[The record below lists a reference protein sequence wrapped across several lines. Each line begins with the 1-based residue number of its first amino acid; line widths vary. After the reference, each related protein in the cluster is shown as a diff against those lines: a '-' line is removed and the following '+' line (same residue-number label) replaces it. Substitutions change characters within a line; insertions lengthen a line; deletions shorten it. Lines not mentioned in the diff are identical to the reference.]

1 VYPGGYTF
9 FMPPMIEIFK
19 YFRKSETKKI
29 TPVKFRYIKRKKLVT
44 FVPLSHADKLTFD
57 LANAGAGI
65 IGKYTVCSFRM
76 KGVGTF
82 VPGKDSN
89 PFAGKKGK
97 LAFEEEVRLEM
108 EFSGNITD
116 KIIDTLLEEHPY
128 EEPAY
133 EIYDFEKR
141 GNTADTYLIELRKKT
156 GLGDIM
162 KKFNERISGDAKI
175 AGKSYSKILLTER
188 KFDAEII
195 KTAEEYGAELIV
207 SPEKTKINI
216 KII

>member
-1 VYPGGYTF
+1 
-9 FMPPMIEIFK
+9 MPPMIEIFK

-29 TPVKFRYIKRKKLVT
+29 LPVKFRYIKRKKIVT

-57 LANAGAGI
+57 LAYAGAGR
-65 IGKYTVCSFRM
+65 IGNYRVCSFRM

-82 VPGKDSN
+82 VPGKGSN
-89 PFAGKKGK
+89 PFAGRKGK

-108 EFSGNITD
+108 EFSADITD
-116 KIIDTLLEEHPY
+116 KIIDALMESHPY

-141 GNTADTYLIELRKKT
+141 SKTADTYFIELRKKT
-156 GLGDIM
+156 GLGDLMRMLNGKISSGT
-162 KKFNERISGDAKI
+162 KISGK
-175 AGKSYSKILLTER
+175 GYSKILFTLRKIDKEITE
-188 KFDAEII
+188 
-195 KTAEEYGAELIV
+195 TAKEYKSELVI
-207 SPEKTKINI
+207 SPEKTKTNI

>member
-29 TPVKFRYIKRKKLVT
+29 LPVKFRYIKRNKIVT

-57 LANAGAGI
+57 LAYAGAGS
-65 IGKYTVCSFRM
+65 IGNYRVCSFRM

-82 VPGKDSN
+82 VPGKGSK

-108 EFSGNITD
+108 EFGEENSDG
-116 KIIDTLLEEHPY
+116 IIDALLESHPY

-133 EIYDFEKR
+133 EIYDFKKR
-141 GNTADTYLIELRKKT
+141 CKTADTYFLELKKKT
-156 GLGDIM
+156 GLISILRR
-162 KKFNERISGDAKI
+162 FNAALAPDAEI
-175 AGKSYSKILLTER
+175 PGKRVSKILFTNRNIDDILHTAKEY
-188 KFDAEII
+188 KTEII
-195 KTAEEYGAELIV
+195 ISIEKSKTI
-207 SPEKTKINI
+207 I